1 MKRKRVEF
9 LERVF
14 EMMDKKRTPKR
25 RQPFRSS
32 GRDKKITTPHDG
44 HKGSYF
50 LDTFKIFYFFLAFRP
65 SRYDFGNINKLKL

>member
-1 MKRKRVEF
+1 MKRKRAEF

-50 LDTFKIFYFFLAFRP
+50 LDTLKNLLFL
-65 SRYDFGNINKLKL
+65 FGLSGRLAMILEILTN